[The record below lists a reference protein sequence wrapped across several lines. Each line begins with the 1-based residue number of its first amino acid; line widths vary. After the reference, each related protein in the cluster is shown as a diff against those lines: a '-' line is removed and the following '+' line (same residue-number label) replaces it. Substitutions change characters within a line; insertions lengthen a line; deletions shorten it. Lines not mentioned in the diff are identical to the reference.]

1 MNRRAIALILV
12 LALMAVSAFSLYAA
26 SGTVWNFYIAQFPLI
41 PAAIGIV
48 FAAFAVFMVHAFSV
62 RLARENSAT
71 LARRSRYA
79 VMELRNNALIQAFP
93 DPIFI
98 VNRDGQYLDYL
109 ASSVQRSKVTK
120 GVIIGKKLSEILDRD
135 NAQRLQ
141 DAVCQVLDL
150 GGMKELEIVID
161 DPDGMRCLELRV
173 VALDSE
179 QALYIAR
186 DVTERHRHEEALLEL
201 IREKE
206 SLLREVYHRVK
217 NNLQVMSSLVSLQTD
232 LFRDETDRLLM
243 QETQHRIHTMAQLHD
258 IVYRSGNFA
267 SVDLGRYLAEVV
279 EDLKSSHSV
288 HPDQIAIEV
297 SVADIPVSLERALPI
312 GLIVNEL
319 MSGSIKFSF
328 SGARC
333 GTITLQASL
342 EGTSLVLEFRD
353 TGSGFSRDRAPDDS
367 VWLGWILIHSLVRQ
381 IGGALEFLPGDGT
394 SVRILVPVDA
404 LS

>member
-1 MNRRAIALILV
+1 MNRRAIALS
-12 LALMAVSAFSLYAA
+12 LALIAVSASCLYAA
-26 SGTVWNFYIAQFPLI
+26 SGTVWKFYIAQFPLI

-62 RLARENSAT
+62 RLARENSDT

-79 VMELRNNALIQAFP
+79 VMELRNNALVQAFP

-98 VNRDGQYLDYL
+98 VNRDGYYLDYL
-109 ASSVQRSKVTK
+109 ASGVLRSKIAK
-120 GVIIGKKLSEILDRD
+120 GAIIGKRLSEVLGQD
-135 NAQRLQ
+135 NARRLQ

-161 DPDGMRCLELRV
+161 NPDGRLCFELRV

-186 DVTERHRHEEALLEL
+186 DVTERHRHEEDLLGL
-201 IREKE
+201 IHEKE

-258 IVYRSGNFA
+258 IVYRSGDFA
-267 SVDLGRYLAEVV
+267 SVDLASYIAEVV
-279 EDLKSSHSV
+279 EDLKASHSV

-319 MSGSIKFSF
+319 VSGSLKFSF

-333 GTITLQASL
+333 GTITLTANREDS
-342 EGTSLVLEFRD
+342 SLVLGFRD
-353 TGSGFSRDRAPDDS
+353 TGSGFSGERAPGDS
-367 VWLGWILIHSLVRQ
+367 VWLGWILIQSLVRQ
-381 IGGALEFLPGDGT
+381 IGGSLEFFPGEGT
-394 SVRILVPVDA
+394 SLRILVPADS